1 MKNILI
7 IGAGVIGLSCGYQLA
22 KRGYPV
28 QILEKDRPG
37 AGQSTKTGGG
47 IRYCHGTPENIT
59 LSSLSRD
66 FWKCFS
72 KEFGIDTGYQE
83 TGHLFLSSETK
94 QLETL
99 FSVGTKN
106 SLDLKKYN
114 KNNIRSIWPE
124 LSAVKAKFGVYC
136 SIGGYLDHQKVID
149 GLSDGL
155 KHVGGKLINDVKV
168 TELYINKGKV
178 EGVYSTAG
186 LILSDR
192 ILNCSGADVEEFTKT
207 KGNTKYFKSRHH
219 ELIVVAPKRPV
230 PDRIPWLIDIDRQ
243 VHLRP
248 NGSGQALIGG
258 FLGKDEAV
266 DLKIYSPSTSKEWLS
281 RVIEVTQQAFDLSG
295 TSPTVLRHW
304 SGLYPGTNDYLPIIE
319 ETAPGF
325 YTIAGFSGTGL
336 MHAPAVG
343 EIVSD
348 LVIHGNTDI
357 INLEKFQSSRLYKKK
372 ITIEN
377 SGF

>member
-7 IGAGVIGLSCGYQLA
+7 IGAGVIGLSCGYHLA

-28 QILEKDRPG
+28 QILEKNHPG

-47 IRYCHGTPENIT
+47 IRYCHGTTENIT
-59 LSSLSRD
+59 LSSRSRE

-72 KEFGIDTGYQE
+72 TEFGVDTSYKE
-83 TGHLFLSSETK
+83 TGHLFLSSKTEK
-94 QLETL
+94 LETL
-99 FSVGTKN
+99 FSVGIKN

-114 KNNIRSIWPE
+114 QNNIKSIWPE

-149 GLSDGL
+149 GLSDGF

-168 TELYINKGKV
+168 TKLYINKGRI

-186 LILSDR
+186 LILSNQ
-192 ILNCSGADVEEFTKT
+192 ILNCSGADVEEFTKP
-207 KGNTKYFKSRHH
+207 KGNTEYFKSRHH
-219 ELIVVAPKRPV
+219 ELIVVAPKKPI
-230 PDRIPWLIDIDRQ
+230 PDRIPWLIDIDKQ

-266 DLKIYSPSTSKEWLS
+266 NPKIYSPATSKEWLAQ
-281 RVIEVTQQAFDLSG
+281 VIKVAQQTFGVSG
-295 TSPTVLRHW
+295 ANPIVLRHW
-304 SGLYPGTNDYLPIIE
+304 SGLYPGTNDYLPVIE
-319 ETAPGF
+319 ETTPGF

-343 EIVSD
+343 KIASD
-348 LVIHGNTDI
+348 LVIDGNTDI
-357 INLEKFQSSRLYKKK
+357 INLEKFNLCRLNKAK
-372 ITIEN
+372 IISET